1 MSENS
6 WSHHNPVKIIAGP
19 GYLNKLP
26 DLVPQAGSVL
36 FLSSPGFTR
45 RGVTKKAA
53 ALLDPDRVHVYD
65 QLRPNPELDD
75 LDRLVAFC
83 RGFDV
88 SHIVAL
94 GGGSVLDAAK
104 VLGVALPCGMDNP
117 LDLIFRQKQA
127 QAWNCSLSVTAIPT
141 TAGTGAEVTPF
152 ATVWDRV
159 SHKKYS
165 VSGEHVYPT
174 CALLD
179 PELTLDLPFT
189 ETMYTG
195 LDAISHA
202 LESLWN
208 VNRTPVSQAY
218 ATYAL
223 ELSCWALPAVL
234 QDPQNQGHRST
245 MQQASLLGGL
255 AISQTRTAIAH
266 SISYPVTIYYGVPHG
281 LACSFTLPA
290 FIRRYLA
297 HPAESERERRL
308 LFDTLNMLEALDLK
322 KEMLVYTGQYEPA
335 ALLDEMFDPE
345 RSGNYI
351 HPMSRE
357 QVKELLLE
365 SWPEN

>member
-1 MSENS
+1 VSENS
-6 WSHHNPVKIIAGP
+6 WSHHNPVKIIAGA

-65 QLRPNPELDD
+65 QLRPNPELED
-75 LDRLVAFC
+75 LDRLVVFC
-83 RGFDV
+83 RDLDV

-104 VLGVALPCGMDNP
+104 VLGVALPSGMHNP

-127 QAWNCSLSVTAIPT
+127 QAWNSRLPVTAIPT

-159 SHKKYS
+159 SQKKYS
-165 VSGEHVYPT
+165 VSGGYVYPA

-189 ETMYTG
+189 ETLYTG

-208 VNRTPVSQAY
+208 KNRTEVSA
-218 ATYAL
+218 ACAL
-223 ELSCWALPAVL
+223 HSLDLAVRALPAVL
-234 QDPQNQGHRST
+234 EHPESLDCRSR
-245 MQQASLLGGL
+245 MQTAALLAGL

-266 SISYPVTIYYGVPHG
+266 SISYPLSIRFGLPHG
-281 LACSFTLPA
+281 LACGFTLPA
-290 FIRRYLA
+290 LIRRYLPSLEQGREKITLKSVLDILDA
-297 HPAESERERRL
+297 LQLQSE
-308 LFDTLNMLEALDLK
+308 
-322 KEMLVYTGQYEPA
+322 A
-335 ALLDEMFDPE
+335 A
-345 RSGNYI
+345 GY
-351 HPMSRE
+351 MS
-357 QVKELLLE
+357 QKDLLLLLADMYDPDRADNYRMDLGRDDLRE
-365 SWPEN
+365 ILQASLTR